1 MYSCKNLLAHFQ
13 ECNSDVGTATDVH
26 IRAQLGGISYM
37 QPREDRIY
45 FFFIIFTQFLKCE
58 DTDFT
63 IHLPPALS
71 SKSLLLSLI
80 IGKDTSSKVVDA
92 YTARVFF

>member
-1 MYSCKNLLAHFQ
+1 MIHIKMDRFRMTILSQMDNLVRADIIVSQPQQDDMYSCKNLLAHFQ

-45 FFFIIFTQFLKCE
+45 SFFFYFYSVF
-58 DTDFT
+58 
-63 IHLPPALS
+63 
-71 SKSLLLSLI
+71 
-80 IGKDTSSKVVDA
+80 KVQ
-92 YTARVFF
+92 RH